1 MARYTGPACRLCRRA
16 GEKLFLKGER
26 CYTPRCAIERR
37 RRAPGDIPQR
47 RRRISEWGV
56 QLREKQKARQAYG
69 MLERQFRGYF
79 ATALRMPGVTGTNLL
94 GSTMLWSDSMRTAVA
109 LMVVGG
115 AWWGWFWWRVS
126 PGLGNTAGRRFTLYL
141 FAVLGGAT
149 TILVT
154 LAVTLERVLVWA
166 FGAPD
171 IQGAVDHFSFVPG
184 AIASVMVGGML
195 GLYHWAVL
203 WEEGRAVPV
212 AMAATRRTFRHLVA
226 ALGLGAAAIGIV
238 LLIGIWV

>member
-94 GSTMLWSDSMRTAVA
+94 QL
-109 LMVVGG
+109 
-115 AWWGWFWWRVS
+115 
-126 PGLGNTAGRRFTLYL
+126 
-141 FAVLGGAT
+141 
-149 TILVT
+149 
-154 LAVTLERVLVWA
+154 LERRLDNVVYR
-166 FGAPD
+166 
-171 IQGAVDHFSFVPG
+171 
-184 AIASVMVGGML
+184 L
-195 GLYHWAVL
+195 G
-203 WEEGRAVPV
+203 
-212 AMAATRRTFRHLVA
+212 F
-226 ALGLGAAAIGIV
+226 AAARQQARQWVLHGHFTVNGRKVSIPSYRVRPGEIV
-238 LLIGIWV
+238 AWKETSKRKAPFVEASQQVGQRPVPEWLELDRGEMAGMVNRIPEAGDLDTLVDTRLIVEHYSR